1 MRRPADLRRPS
12 AAPLPLLSALAATAV
27 LLTACGTER
36 AGPGSTDARASASQ
50 EVTRIDDPGK
60 DGVRITSL
68 TLPPASPSPTRSGY
82 LVSADKLPTDS
93 DSGISATYE
102 VTNDGT
108 ETWTY
113 SVVFTFVSADGG
125 AMANQ
130 TETVRDVGPGQ
141 TVRGTVRA
149 GHLPPSTPRVTG
161 AKVFQVTKVPAG
173 EAPAAPGTCP
183 ASGIR
188 VSADQGDAAMGL
200 RVVGLHL
207 DNCGKHAYT
216 VEGYPLL
223 ELLDDELRHVDGVRI
238 LHGSGEITTGAG
250 PDEPPRPVR
259 LNPGESATAGLVW
272 RNTTELGTPVNVPH
286 VRVRAQA
293 GADPVT
299 VTPHLDL
306 GTTGKLGVRPWK
318 KAEPQEPPAGRQT
331 DSP

>member
-12 AAPLPLLSALAATAV
+12 AASLPLLSALAATAV
-27 LLTACGTER
+27 LLTACGTEH
-36 AGPGSTDARASASQ
+36 AGPGSTDARASASRDG
-50 EVTRIDDPGK
+50 TRIDDPGK

-68 TLPPASPSPTRSGY
+68 TLPSASPSPDRGDS
-82 LVSADKLPTDS
+82 VSADELATEA
-93 DSGISATYE
+93 DSGVFAAYE
-102 VTNDGT
+102 VTNDGS
-108 ETWTY
+108 EARTY
-113 SVVFTFVSADGG
+113 SVVFTFVSGDGG
-125 AMANQ
+125 AVTNQ

-149 GHLPPSTPRVTG
+149 GRLPSTAPRVTG
-161 AKVFQVTKVPAG
+161 AEVLEVTTVPAG
-173 EAPAAPGTCP
+173 EAPAEPGTCP
-183 ASGIR
+183 PSGIR

-207 DNCGKHAYT
+207 DNCGKRPYT

-223 ELLDDELRHVDGVRI
+223 ELLDDAFQPVDGVEI
-238 LHGSGEITTGAG
+238 LHGSGGITTGAG

-272 RNTTELGTPVNVPH
+272 RNTTGFGTPVNVPY
-286 VRVRAQA
+286 VRVRAQE

-306 GTTGKLGVRPWK
+306 GTTGKLGVRPWEK
-318 KAEPQEPPAGRQT
+318 TERQVCPDRT
-331 DSP
+331 CRDSG